1 MRITEEQRKTA
12 ANWLQEKI
20 EHRRCLLCQSNQWT
34 IGDELLV
41 VPAED
46 PVVDPGLPPEG
57 MVQVICENCGHVQ
70 LFDVRRITTWQF
82 PVQDASHMPLM

>member
-34 IGDELLV
+34 IGDEFLV
-41 VPAED
+41 VTAED
-46 PVVDPGLPPEG
+46 PVVEP
-57 MVQVICENCGHVQ
+57 
-70 LFDVRRITTWQF
+70 R
-82 PVQDASHMPLM
+82 